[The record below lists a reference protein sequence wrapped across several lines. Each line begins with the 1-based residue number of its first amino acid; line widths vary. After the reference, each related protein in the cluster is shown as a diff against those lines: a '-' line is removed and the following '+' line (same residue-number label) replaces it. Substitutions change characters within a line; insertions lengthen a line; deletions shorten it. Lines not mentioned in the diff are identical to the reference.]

1 MPNDDS
7 PSLSIDRRLAL
18 AGAMLMVALPLDRAA
33 AAGPVDTLPPRDD
46 DEFLMIDGWVLRR
59 DDLDRRGG

>member
-18 AGAMLMVALPLDRAA
+18 AGAMLMVALPHDRAA
-33 AAGPVDTLPPRDD
+33 ADMLPSGDD
-46 DEFLMIDGWVLRR
+46 GEFLMVDGWVLRR
-59 DDLDRRGG
+59 DDLAPHGG